1 MKNGKLDIQEA
12 TSKQMKYL
20 DKVLSKSDLQ
30 SFKKLVPELRENW
43 TKKQMWRTETEMRV
57 SVLNDFKRPTRA
69 SKYWQ
74 CVREQ
79 AGFFENLMLLSFEF
93 RRNEVDIEELNEKIK
108 TEKDKFKKK
117 RNQIQLE
124 EKLWGR
130 ANMELAGRD
139 RLRELKL
146 WSKIKKELNDGSFD
160 DKNVETHQF
169 VALKKDLEHRVNS
182 LTSNAGP
189 GEVFNAVS
197 QLETAK
203 RLEKERSGK

>member
-1 MKNGKLDIQEA
+1 MKTTWKVILDGLTWESFDSKAEA
-12 TSKQMKYL
+12 
-20 DKVLSKSDLQ
+20 DNE
-30 SFKKLVPELRENW
+30 LVRLRSGLEERIR
-43 TKKQMWRTETEMRV
+43 KMYK
-57 SVLNDFKRPTRA
+57 
-69 SKYWQ
+69 
-74 CVREQ
+74 
-79 AGFFENLMLLSFEF
+79 
-93 RRNEVDIEELNEKIK
+93 DIEELNEKIK